1 MTHSTNTYQTT
12 LDLDNYLKDN
22 GYFDGVEETIVNQ
35 KILALWDTKL
45 KSAIIAD
52 IKSKYENVEIDFVS
66 SAFELESE
74 DNRGA
79 CLLFHKIVISD
90 QINLEF
96 IKAFIMT
103 LVNYN
108 KTNIYLD
115 SSYASIDKW
124 QGKSEQLKAI
134 FENLK
139 TADKDFGYF
148 NPISLTDLVK
158 LTAAYIGFYA
168 SWA

>member
-1 MTHSTNTYQTT
+1 MTHSTNTYQITF
-12 LDLDNYLKDN
+12 DLDNYLKDN
-22 GYFDGVEETIVNQ
+22 GYFDGEEETIVNQ
-35 KILALWDTKL
+35 KILALWDTKFQ
-45 KSAIIAD
+45 SAIIAD
-52 IKSKYENVEIDFVS
+52 IKSKYDNLEIDFVS
-66 SAFELESE
+66 SEFELESE

-79 CLLFHKIVISD
+79 CLVFHKVVISD
-90 QINLEF
+90 KTNLES
-96 IKAFIMT
+96 IKAFIKT

-115 SSYASIDKW
+115 SSYASIDKF

-134 FENLK
+134 FDNLK

-158 LTAAYIGFYA
+158 
-168 SWA
+168 